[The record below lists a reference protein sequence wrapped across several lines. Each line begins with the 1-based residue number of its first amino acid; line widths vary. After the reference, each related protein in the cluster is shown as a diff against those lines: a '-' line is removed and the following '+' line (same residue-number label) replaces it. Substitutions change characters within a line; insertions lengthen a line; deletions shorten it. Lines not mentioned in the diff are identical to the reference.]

1 MQQQQTE
8 HDWVGFHRYAK

>member
-8 HDWVGFHRYAK
+8 QDWVGFHRYAK